1 MNPYQAAYTEQISH
15 EIKQT
20 PDEYLPMLLEI
31 IRVFRQTITLKP
43 AEDSFRQ
50 GWQETIRDET
60 TPISDLWVGIDAQ

>member
-1 MNPYQAAYTEQISH
+1 MNPHQTAYTEEIGH

-43 AEDSFRQ
+43 AEDSFCQ
-50 GWQETIRDET
+50 GWQEAIRDET
-60 TPISDLWVGIDAQ
+60 TPVSDLWVGIDAQ

>member
-1 MNPYQAAYTEQISH
+1 MNQHQTAYTEQIGH

-20 PDEYLPMLLEI
+20 PGEYLPMLLEI

-50 GWQETIRDET
+50 GWQETMRDET
-60 TPISDLWVGIDAQ
+60 TSISDLWVGIDAQ